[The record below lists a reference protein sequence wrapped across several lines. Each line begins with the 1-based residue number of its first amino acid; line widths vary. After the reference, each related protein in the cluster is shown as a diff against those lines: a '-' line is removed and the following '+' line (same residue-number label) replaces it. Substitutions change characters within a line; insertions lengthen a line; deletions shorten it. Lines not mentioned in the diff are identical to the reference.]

1 MRPPLMKTKIPLC
14 TLTPDARRY
23 TKMSAGVTHKN
34 THKLGIKV
42 KKKNILRIDA
52 IKLKANMPAS
62 LAVTSYTL

>member
-1 MRPPLMKTKIPLC
+1 
-14 TLTPDARRY
+14 
-23 TKMSAGVTHKN
+23 MSAGVTHKN

-42 KKKNILRIDA
+42 QKSILRIDA

>member
-1 MRPPLMKTKIPLC
+1 MKPPLMKTKIPLC

-42 KKKNILRIDA
+42 QKKIFYEL
-52 IKLKANMPAS
+52 MQ
-62 LAVTSYTL
+62 

>member
-1 MRPPLMKTKIPLC
+1 MKPPLMKTKIPLC

-42 KKKNILRIDA
+42 QKKNILRIDA
-52 IKLKANMPAS
+52 IKLKATLGIS
-62 LAVTSYTL
+62 RAVTNYIL